1 MEFFFTGG
9 CGILYIIIEERL
21 VMLMEY
27 VLTAAEMKACD
38 KAATEEYGIGA
49 AVLMERAALQT
60 VSVILD
66 RYGPDIYVGVMAGS
80 GNNGGDGIAVAR
92 ILNERGIRA
101 EINMVGDLSRL
112 SPLAAAQLETITA
125 GLSRR

>member
-80 GNNGGDGIAVAR
+80 GHYGGGGRSCVPG
-92 ILNERGIRA
+92 LN
-101 EINMVGDLSRL
+101 
-112 SPLAAAQLETITA
+112 
-125 GLSRR
+125 